1 MKRAGIITF
10 HCVYNVG
17 AALQTFAL
25 YHTLESLSEAVVVD
39 YYPWYH
45 RVANHIFRNP
55 FNALRTHGINK
66 KGIREFFY
74 LSCMDCRFLQKRRS
88 VKKYQKFLDENIKR
102 TRRFYSYEELKEGK
116 PVLDVWFA
124 GSDQIWNKDLTG
136 KSLDD
141 AYLLK
146 FVDGAAKKI
155 SYAASVGREMEQEEL
170 YTLAE
175 SVKGLDR
182 ISVREQSLADRLS
195 SLVQKPIETV
205 LDPTFLLER
214 SEWMRFIER
223 DGKDRQKYILVYALE
238 KNKRLNQY
246 AKWLAKQSAS
256 KVMDISPIDTG
267 ISGRVKKKSFVD
279 PVSFLNAIYH
289 ADYIVTNSFH
299 GTAFSLIFEK
309 DFLTFAHSARGE
321 RMRSLLRELEL
332 DENLAECDAKI
343 PFEIRHIAYRQVNLR
358 LQKMRQRS
366 LDFIE
371 RAFEKGW

>member
-1 MKRAGIITF
+1 
-10 HCVYNVG
+10 
-17 AALQTFAL
+17 
-25 YHTLESLSEAVVVD
+25 
-39 YYPWYH
+39 
-45 RVANHIFRNP
+45 
-55 FNALRTHGINK
+55 
-66 KGIREFFY
+66 
-74 LSCMDCRFLQKRRS
+74 
-88 VKKYQKFLDENIKR
+88 
-102 TRRFYSYEELKEGK
+102 
-116 PVLDVWFA
+116 
-124 GSDQIWNKDLTG
+124 
-136 KSLDD
+136 
-141 AYLLK
+141 
-146 FVDGAAKKI
+146 
-155 SYAASVGREMEQEEL
+155 MEQEEL

-205 LDPTFLLER
+205 LDPTFLLEK